1 MSYCLFHLH
10 AGSIRTWATAKLQ
23 TTAFS
28 VFASAWWEE
37 NMNLSEDSKLG
48 DLLYVKV
55 TIYFRDYELMHQIMI
70 KRIFYSSYSYAQS
83 HFHSLLLPLM
93 FECLRAPQNR
103 FTHWSGWNLPHDKPS
118 WPSHTIAILCKQTVL
133 FQYAV
138 FRWGAFFFL
147 LLWEIRKMSSSTPS
161 NNSKDSEKNNPGCV
175 PISRSKSKVNGVCSW
190 LRPILYTGFIGIRL
204 VVFM

>member
-118 WPSHTIAILCKQTVL
+118 WPSHTITILCKQTVL

-138 FRWGAFFFL
+138 FRWGAFSFCYYEKLEKCHL
-147 LLWEIRKMSSSTPS
+147 LPHQQIAKTVRK
-161 NNSKDSEKNNPGCV
+161 KKNWMCPY
-175 PISRSKSKVNGVCSW
+175 I
-190 LRPILYTGFIGIRL
+190 
-204 VVFM
+204 

>member
-1 MSYCLFHLH
+1 
-10 AGSIRTWATAKLQ
+10 
-23 TTAFS
+23 
-28 VFASAWWEE
+28 
-37 NMNLSEDSKLG
+37 MNLSEDSKLG

-138 FRWGAFFFL
+138 FRWGAFSFCYYEKLEKCHL
-147 LLWEIRKMSSSTPS
+147 LPHQQIAKTVRKKKT
-161 NNSKDSEKNNPGCV
+161 GCV
-175 PISRSKSKVNGVCSW
+175 PISRSKSRVNGVCSW

>member
-161 NNSKDSEKNNPGCV
+161 TNSKDSEKKKNWMCPY
-175 PISRSKSKVNGVCSW
+175 I
-190 LRPILYTGFIGIRL
+190 
-204 VVFM
+204 